1 MICTKCGASME
12 SDAAFC
18 AACGTQVIR
27 VRQTPAIGW
36 NPQADA
42 AAAAAEQELEAYAS
56 AYADVTATQPIAYA
70 GFWLRA
76 LAYVIDLAL
85 LGVATMPLLAVLT
98 PLAGNHWEEYS
109 KLSTQE
115 MFNLSNPAVLPF
127 MMIVMPVVVLC
138 GWLYYALCE
147 SSSWQGTL
155 GKKVLGL
162 RVSGLDGR
170 PVTFARASGRFAG
183 RIVTGFV
190 PFGIGY
196 LLAGFTKRKQ
206 ALHDIIAGCLVLRRG

>member
-1 MICTKCGASME
+1 MICTKCGASLE

-18 AACGTQVIR
+18 ATCGTQVIR

-42 AAAAAEQELEAYAS
+42 AAAAAEQESER
-56 AYADVTATQPIAYA
+56 YADVSADAPATLPIAYA